1 MRKETI
7 IDTIFWIIVGLV
19 IFFLAWKIIGGRPTL
34 EQISM
39 VFTLFFLG
47 LAWENRKDTK
57 NIIGSM
63 TILNKNNNLTLEKL
77 DKLNKLDE
85 ISDSLKKLVKL
96 EENSVKGG

>member
-1 MRKETI
+1 MKKETI

-19 IFFLAWKIIGGRPTL
+19 IFFLAWKIIGGSPSL

-63 TILNKNNNLTLEKL
+63 TILNKSNNLTLEKL
-77 DKLNKLDE
+77 NKLSRLDE
-85 ISDSLKKLVKL
+85 ISDSLKTLVKL
-96 EENSVKGG
+96 GEDKVRR